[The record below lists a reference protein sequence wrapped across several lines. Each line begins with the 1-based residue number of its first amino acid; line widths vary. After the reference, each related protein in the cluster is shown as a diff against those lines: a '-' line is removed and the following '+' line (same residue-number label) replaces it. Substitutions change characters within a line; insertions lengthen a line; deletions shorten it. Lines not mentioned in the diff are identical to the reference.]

1 MLQGVDRITQ
11 SRYGRESWVRKTG
24 SAPFGL
30 TWIVGLT
37 LSVVLVTVLFWAAAA
52 EAQTPADVQYKERV
66 TTSEVSS
73 EPADPADEAKGGGD
87 GTSQSAG
94 DPADRSYLA
103 GPAGEAKAGDKSPL
117 TAPPEAG
124 TGGKSSLT
132 ARPKVGILPA
142 TGGPMLLI
150 FVGALVTSGVGL
162 VLLSRSN
169 RGR

>member
-1 MLQGVDRITQ
+1 MLQGVDRITE

-30 TWIVGLT
+30 TRIVGLT

-52 EAQTPADVQYKERV
+52 QAQTPADVQYKERV

-73 EPADPADEAKGGGD
+73 DPAD
-87 GTSQSAG
+87 
-94 DPADRSYLA
+94 
-103 GPAGEAKAGDKSPL
+103 PAGEAKAGGKSP
-117 TAPPEAG
+117 
-124 TGGKSSLT
+124 LT

-150 FVGALVTSGVGL
+150 FVGALMTSGVGL
-162 VLLSRSN
+162 MLLRRSN